1 MTMGKNKGTASAGK
15 KRGQSE
21 VWTAAD
27 HQERTAAKQQKGKGK
42 SKNKMER
49 AALLD
54 HGTSDKKEAQKLNLH
69 IIKTKRTVDALRD
82 RLKQWDAVNEAKL
95 QKEADAKRRKQEEEN
110 AAKEAG
116 IVKKRQRLGP
126 ESWNLRGAARPAWEV
141 YDFDTRYVD
150 PHLKA
155 HEEAKASIQRSQNML
170 VLYKNKFGGPETPPV
185 CREYL
190 GLLMQLGLLYRQANK
205 IKAARSTLLEVM
217 DLDSL
222 EKPITLARCHLMRLY
237 LEANRPES
245 VQRLLERLPK
255 NDKSVWIQYSRVLVE
270 YREGKKND
278 RSELEA
284 AFVAAVKT
292 NVYCA
297 FYLSF
302 GDTFDD
308 AIEYAEEI
316 EDATDEEP
324 LEEAIEYCNSEQRQ
338 AWEDAE
344 GLQEWTQTFILAV
357 LKGKRDN
364 CGLTPADLDWETP
377 LQRIEAAARAA
388 RAAEDEN
395 ADDEVDGAE
404 EEVDVLMFAGMFRT
418 GMEMVEDLHGLRL

>member
-1 MTMGKNKGTASAGK
+1 MGKNKGTASGGK

-27 HQERTAAKQQKGKGK
+27 HQERTAAKQMKGKGSSK
-42 SKNKMER
+42 SKMER
-49 AALLD
+49 AKLLD
-54 HGTSDKKEAQKLNLH
+54 HGTSDRKEAQKLNLH
-69 IIKTKRTVDALRD
+69 IIKTKRAVDTMRD
-82 RLKQWDAVNEAKL
+82 RLKQWDAVNEEKR
-95 QKEADAKRRKQEEEN
+95 QKEADTKRRKQEEEE

-126 ESWNLRGAARPAWEV
+126 ESWKLRGAARPAWEV

-170 VLYKNKFGGPETPPV
+170 VLHKNKFGGPETPPV

-205 IKAARSTLLEVM
+205 IKAARSTLLEIM
-217 DLDSL
+217 DLDSI
-222 EKPITLARCHLMRLY
+222 EKPLTLARCHLMRLY
-237 LEANRPES
+237 LEADRPDS
-245 VQRLLERLPK
+245 VQRLLERLPE
-255 NDKSVWIQYSRVLVE
+255 NEKSVWIQYSRVLIE
-270 YREGKKND
+270 YRNRKED
-278 RSELEA
+278 DTSDLD
-284 AFVAAVKT
+284 AAVALAVRA

-297 FYLSF
+297 FYLAF
-302 GDTFDD
+302 GDSFDS

-338 AWEDAE
+338 AWEDAD
-344 GLQEWTQTFILAV
+344 GLQKWLRTSILAV
-357 LKGKRDN
+357 LKEKKEKF
-364 CGLTPADLDWETP
+364 GLTPADLDWETP
-377 LQRIEAAARAA
+377 LKRMETAARAA
-388 RAAEDEN
+388 RAEEDDGTE
-395 ADDEVDGAE
+395 DDVDDTE

-418 GMEMVEDLHGLRL
+418 AMEMVEDKHGLRM